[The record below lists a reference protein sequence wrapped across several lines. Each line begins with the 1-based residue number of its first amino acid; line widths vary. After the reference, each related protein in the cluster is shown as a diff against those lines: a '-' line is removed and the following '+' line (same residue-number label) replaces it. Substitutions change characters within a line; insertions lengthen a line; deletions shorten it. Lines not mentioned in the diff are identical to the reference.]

1 MDWQDLINAVALLL
15 IFEGLLPFAKPE
27 SIKKLY
33 QTMSETPES
42 SLRMIG
48 LASIVAGLVLL
59 YLS

>member
-1 MDWQDLINAVALLL
+1 MDWQDLLNALALLL
-15 IFEGLLPFAKPE
+15 ILEGLLPFASPD

-33 QTMSETPES
+33 KTMMETPES
-42 SLRMIG
+42 SLRMMG